1 MRSFFDG
8 PITAPSG
15 HQLLE
20 HMPWQ
25 IRNVEVLGN
34 QVNVSFVDSTQTRGT
49 VALPQEQLKLIQ
61 YIGDYRSDRKTLY
74 AELRTAPRHVFLAPP
89 HRIVYLG
96 DIQNELLETLKDRL
110 KANGIDFV
118 WYQTPR
124 REKPAA
130 LLPEAASLSF
140 G

>member
-1 MRSFFDG
+1 
-8 PITAPSG
+8 
-15 HQLLE
+15 
-20 HMPWQ
+20 
-25 IRNVEVLGN
+25 
-34 QVNVSFVDSTQTRGT
+34 
-49 VALPQEQLKLIQ
+49 
-61 YIGDYRSDRKTLY
+61 
-74 AELRTAPRHVFLAPP
+74 
-89 HRIVYLG
+89 
-96 DIQNELLETLKDRL
+96 LKDRL

>member
-1 MRSFFDG
+1 M
-8 PITAPSG
+8 
-15 HQLLE
+15 LE

-25 IRNVEVLGN
+25 VRNVEVRGN
-34 QVNVSFVDSTQTRGT
+34 RVTVSFVNSTQTRRVIT
-49 VALPQEQLKLIQ
+49 LPKEKLKLIQ

-74 AELRTAPRHVFLAPP
+74 AELRTAPRRLFLAPP

-110 KANGIDFV
+110 KANGIDFI

-124 REKPAA
+124 RENPAT